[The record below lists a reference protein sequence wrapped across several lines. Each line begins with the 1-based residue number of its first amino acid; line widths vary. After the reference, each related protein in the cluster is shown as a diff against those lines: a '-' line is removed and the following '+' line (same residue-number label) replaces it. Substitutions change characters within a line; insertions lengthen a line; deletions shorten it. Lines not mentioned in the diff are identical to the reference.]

1 MAHADST
8 CWTIIQAAAAGSPGD
23 RAAFALRYDP
33 IVRAYLTHRWRTSS
47 CQDDIEDTVQEVFVE
62 CFKQN
67 GVLDRAEPGRP
78 GGFRAL
84 LYGVV
89 QNIALRQEM
98 RMARQ
103 REQQPPSGMN
113 LEEIQGDEESL
124 SRAFDQAWA
133 IALVREAAEVHER
146 RARDAGAAALRRV
159 ELLRLR
165 FQENLPIR
173 DIAQRWQTDP
183 AGLHHE
189 YARARKEFK
198 EALREVMAFHHP
210 GSPVVLEQECAK
222 LLALFG

>member
-173 DIAQRWQTDP
+173 DIAHRWQTDP

-198 EALREVMAFHHP
+198 EALREVVAFHHP

>member
-8 CWTIIQAAAAGSPGD
+8 CWTIIQAAAAGSQDD
-23 RAAFALRYDP
+23 RANFALRYGP
-33 IVRAYLTHRWRTSS
+33 VVRTYLAHRWRTSS

-173 DIAQRWQTDP
+173 DIAHRWQTDP

-198 EALREVMAFHHP
+198 EALREVVAFHHP